1 MDWPRRLH
9 PRRGARRE
17 SPRLTRPSR
26 YDYSDGAAAE
36 AYILEC
42 IEACND
48 VSSGSEELVR
58 RIRDWPSEYHF
69 SASRATLLAP
79 FDLHGLSVL
88 EVGCGCGA
96 ITRALGEAGAHVVA
110 LEGSLERAR
119 ITAARCRGLDN
130 VEVVCDDFR
139 DFQPP
144 ATFDVVFMIGVLE
157 YAPCYFAVADP
168 IGAALAK
175 AQACLSDDG
184 ALVVAI
190 ENQLG
195 LKYFAGCSEDHH
207 GQAFFGI
214 EDRYR
219 ETIGPQT
226 FGRGDLQRRLVDAGY
241 AHLAWYYPFP
251 DYKLPRLILTEQGL
265 ADPRLP
271 SGTMIG
277 GLRTRDYIWPH
288 PEVFAEDAAWDV
300 VQRNGLIPELSNSF
314 LVVASRDSGS
324 RSLAAPGWLAE
335 LRTSDRVRAYRT
347 VTRFVATAD
356 GLRVTKVRA
365 EAAAA
370 EPSGSP
376 VGLLLP
382 TDSPL
387 LAGAP
392 LGSRVRRLFRAPDI
406 HADTLAAVLRPWV
419 DSLRSSSP
427 EGGSLLPGD
436 MLDLVPWNLMEPAG
450 RPLRA
455 SDSSGFTP
463 FDLEWEYRPDLT
475 LTHVVF
481 RGLASVLQG
490 VHGRSRL
497 ADEITRG
504 ALLRDIGGR
513 LSVSID
519 PGLAEEVLGREAEI
533 QSAVFGM
540 DQSATLQALTAH
552 LDKPLGGADSLDVA
566 LGARDARIRD
576 LMLIVAEREAQVADR
591 DARIAE
597 RDARVDEL
605 AHLAAQREASI
616 IELSQSMQTVL
627 DQLSAVEASTSW
639 RMTAP
644 LRRLRRSS

>member
-1 MDWPRRLH
+1 MDWPSSYVRDDDLGVRV
-9 PRRGARRE
+9 RSGRAVAYE
-17 SPRLTRPSR
+17 
-26 YDYSDGAAAE
+26 YSDGAAAE

-42 IEACND
+42 VEACND
-48 VSSGSEELVR
+48 VSSGSDELVG

-79 FDLHGLSVL
+79 FDLRGLSVL

-139 DFQPP
+139 DFRPP
-144 ATFDVVFMIGVLE
+144 VAFDVVFMIGVLE

-175 AQACLSDDG
+175 VRACLSDDG

-214 EDRYR
+214 EDRYT
-219 ETIGPQT
+219 ETVGPQT
-226 FGRGDLQRRLVDAGY
+226 FGRGELQRRLADAGY
-241 AHLAWYYPFP
+241 GHLAWYYPFP
-251 DYKLPRLILTEQGL
+251 DYKLPRLILTEQGV
-265 ADPRLP
+265 ADSRLP

-277 GLRTRDYIWPH
+277 GLRTRDYTWPH

-300 VQRNGLIPELSNSF
+300 VHRNGLIRELSNSF
-314 LVVASRDSGS
+314 LVVASGDSGS
-324 RSLAAPGWLAE
+324 RFLAAPGWLAE
-335 LRTSDRVRAYRT
+335 LRTSDRVKAYRT
-347 VTRFVATAD
+347 VTRFVTTAD

-365 EAAAA
+365 EATAA

-392 LGSRVRRLFRAPDI
+392 LGSRVRRLLRAPGIDADI
-406 HADTLAAVLRPWV
+406 LAAVLRPWM
-419 DSLRSSSP
+419 DSLRSSSS
-427 EGGSLLPGD
+427 EGGSVLPGD
-436 MLDLVPWNLMEPAG
+436 LLDLVPWNVMEPGG
-450 RPLRA
+450 RPLQA
-455 SDSSGFTP
+455 ADPDGLTP
-463 FDLEWEYRPDLT
+463 FDLEWEYRRDLT
-475 LTHVVF
+475 VTHVVF
-481 RGLASVLQG
+481 RGLASVLLG
-490 VHGRSRL
+490 VHVRSRL
-497 ADEITRG
+497 ADEVTRG
-504 ALLRDIGGR
+504 ALLREIGGR
-513 LSVSID
+513 LGLDID
-519 PGLAEEVLGREAEI
+519 PGLVEETLGREAEI

-540 DQSATLQALTAH
+540 EPSATLETLAAH
-552 LDKPLGGADSLDVA
+552 LDEPLGGADSPEVA

-576 LMLIVAEREAQVADR
+576 LMLIVAEREAQIAAR
-591 DARIAE
+591 DARL
-597 RDARVDEL
+597 DEL

-616 IELSQSMQTVL
+616 VELSQSIQTVL

-644 LRRLRRSS
+644 LRRLRRGS

>member
-1 MDWPRRLH
+1 MDWPSSYVLDEDLGVRVRSG
-9 PRRGARRE
+9 RAVAYE
-17 SPRLTRPSR
+17 
-26 YDYSDGAAAE
+26 YSDGAATE
-36 AYILEC
+36 AYILDS
-42 IEACND
+42 IETCDD
-48 VSSGSEELVR
+48 VSSGSDELVR

-79 FDLHGLSVL
+79 FDLRGLSVL

-96 ITRALGEAGAHVVA
+96 VTRALGEAGAHVVA

-119 ITAARCRGLDN
+119 ITSARCRGLDN

-139 DFQPP
+139 DFQTP
-144 ATFDVVFMIGVLE
+144 AAFDAVFMIGVLE
-157 YAPCYFAVADP
+157 YAPCYFAGDDP

-175 AQACLSDDG
+175 ARTCVSDHG
-184 ALVVAI
+184 ALVVAL

-219 ETIGPQT
+219 ETTGPQT
-226 FGRGDLQRRLVDAGY
+226 FGRGDLLRRLSDAGY
-241 AHLAWYYPFP
+241 AHFAWYYPFP
-251 DYKLPRLILTEQGL
+251 DYKLPRLILTEHGL

-271 SGTMIG
+271 AGVMIG
-277 GLRTRDYIWPH
+277 GLRTRDYTWPH

-300 VQRNGLIPELSNSF
+300 VQRNGLVPELSNSF
-314 LVVASRDSGS
+314 LVVASGDRGS
-324 RSLAAPGWLAE
+324 RLLAAPDWLAE

-365 EAAAA
+365 DGTAP

-387 LAGAP
+387 LAGSP
-392 LGSRVRRLFRAPDI
+392 LGSRVRRLLRAPGT
-406 HADTLAAVLRPWV
+406 HADALAAVLRPWV
-419 DSLRSSSP
+419 DSLHSSSSQ
-427 EGGSLLPGD
+427 GGSVLPGD
-436 MLDLVPWNLMEPAG
+436 LLDLVPWNLMEPDG
-450 RPLRA
+450 RSLQA
-455 SDSSGFTP
+455 SDCADFTP
-463 FDLEWEYRPDLT
+463 FDLEWEYRPELT
-475 LTHVVF
+475 ITHVVF
-481 RGLASVLQG
+481 RGLASVLLG

-497 ADEITRG
+497 ADEVTRG
-504 ALLRDIGGR
+504 ALLREVGAR
-513 LSVSID
+513 LGVSID
-519 PGLAEEVLGREAEI
+519 PRLAEEMLGLEAEI

-540 DQSATLQALTAH
+540 DRSATLETLTAH
-552 LDKPLGGADSLDVA
+552 LDEPLGGVDSLDVA

-576 LMLIVAEREAQVADR
+576 LMLIVAEREAQVG
-591 DARIAE
+591 
-597 RDARVDEL
+597 EL
-605 AHLAAQREASI
+605 ARLAEEREASI
-616 IELSQSMQTVL
+616 IECSQSMQAVV

-639 RMTAP
+639 KMTAP
-644 LRRLRRSS
+644 LRRLRRHS

>member
-1 MDWPRRLH
+1 MDWPTAYTLDEALGVRVRSDRSVAH
-9 PRRGARRE
+9 E
-17 SPRLTRPSR
+17 
-26 YDYSDGAAAE
+26 YSDGAAAE
-36 AYILEC
+36 AYILES
-42 IEACND
+42 IEACDD
-48 VSSGSEELVR
+48 VSSGSDELVR

-79 FDLHGLSVL
+79 FDLRGLSVL
-88 EVGCGCGA
+88 EVGSGCGA
-96 ITRALGEAGAHVVA
+96 VTRALGETGAHVVA

-139 DFQPP
+139 DFQTP
-144 ATFDVVFMIGVLE
+144 AAFDAVFMIGVLE
-157 YAPCYFAVADP
+157 YAPCYFAGADP

-175 AQACLSDDG
+175 ARACLGEDG

-195 LKYFAGCSEDHH
+195 LKYFAGCTEDHH

-219 ETIGPQT
+219 EATGPQT
-226 FGRGDLQRRLVDAGY
+226 FGRGDLRRRLSDAGY
-241 AHLAWYYPFP
+241 DHLAWYYPFP
-251 DYKLPRLILTEQGL
+251 DYKLPRLILTEQGMVE
-265 ADPRLP
+265 PRLP
-271 SGTMIG
+271 TGVMIG
-277 GLRTRDYIWPH
+277 GLRTRDYTWPH

-300 VQRNGLIPELSNSF
+300 VQRNGLIPELANSF

-324 RSLAAPGWLAE
+324 RLLAAPGWLAE

-347 VTRFVATAD
+347 VTRFIATAD

-365 EAAAA
+365 EAAGA

-387 LAGAP
+387 LAGSP
-392 LGSRVRRLFRAPDI
+392 LGSRVRRLLRAPDI
-406 HADTLAAVLRPWV
+406 NADILAAVLRPWV
-419 DSLRSSSP
+419 DSLRSSSS
-427 EGGSLLPGD
+427 EGGSVLPGD
-436 MLDLVPWNLMEPAG
+436 LLDLVPWNLMEPDG
-450 RPLRA
+450 RPLQA
-455 SDSSGFTP
+455 SDAADFTP

-475 LTHVVF
+475 IPHVVF
-481 RGLASVLQG
+481 RGLASVLLG

-497 ADEITRG
+497 ADEVTRG
-504 ALLRDIGGR
+504 TLLQEVGGR
-513 LSVSID
+513 LGVSID
-519 PGLAEEVLGREAEI
+519 PRLAEEMLGREAEI

-540 DQSATLQALTAH
+540 DQSATLETLTAH
-552 LDKPLGGADSLDVA
+552 LDEPLGGDAALEVA

-576 LMLIVAEREAQVADR
+576 LMLIVAEREAQVAER
-591 DARIAE
+591 DARVAE

-605 AHLAAQREASI
+605 ARLAADREASLV
-616 IELSQSMQTVL
+616 ECSHSMQAVL

-639 RMTAP
+639 RLTAP
-644 LRRLRRSS
+644 LRRLRRHT